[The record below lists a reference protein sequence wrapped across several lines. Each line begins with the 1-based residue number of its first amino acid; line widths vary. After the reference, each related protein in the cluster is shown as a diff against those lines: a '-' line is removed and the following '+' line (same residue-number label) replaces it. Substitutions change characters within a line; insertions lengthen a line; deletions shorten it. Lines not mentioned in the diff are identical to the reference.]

1 VLNHQIKEEVDQK
14 IVVKSHFPSPETN
27 VDVQQYFQQDKVFQ
41 GCLSSLEN
49 DVVILF
55 LSGLDMDE
63 DFETSSMETPSS
75 EKTLVEEACSSVLT
89 PEKETFFHMIHD
101 PKTHYMEKVYNQ
113 NLPIIVD
120 CNKSM
125 SVSNMSLFTPD
136 DVLQPWFPYDSRNS
150 YYQTSQQI
158 CQFFNRSQQVE
169 SPENK
174 NAVEGVK
181 HDDCFVHIL
190 EDPFVILL
198 EEMNSPNVFNFL
210 RFGFMDEFLNELS
223 VSRIWSKLVQ
233 SKQTVD
239 KMLAWLHWNFDFT

>member
-1 VLNHQIKEEVDQK
+1 LERYFNLELQLVLNHQIKEEVDPEV
-14 IVVKSHFPSPETN
+14 VVKINFPSPEIN
-27 VDVQQYFQQDKVFQ
+27 VDIQQYFWQDKVFQ

-63 DFETSSMETPSS
+63 NFETSSMETPSS
-75 EKTLVEEACSSVLT
+75 GKTLVEEACSYVFT
-89 PEKETFFHMIHD
+89 PEKETFFHIIHD
-101 PKTHYMEKVYNQ
+101 PNTHYMEKVYNQ

-125 SVSNMSLFTPD
+125 FVSSVSLFTPY
-136 DVLQPWFPYDSRNS
+136 DVLHPWFPYDSRNS
-150 YYQTSQQI
+150 YYHTSQQI

-181 HDDCFVHIL
+181 HDDCFVNIL
-190 EDPFVILL
+190 EDPFAILL
-198 EEMNSPNVFNFL
+198 E
-210 RFGFMDEFLNELS
+210 
-223 VSRIWSKLVQ
+223 
-233 SKQTVD
+233 
-239 KMLAWLHWNFDFT
+239 